1 MMKRRQFR
9 VTVIFKLYLTDLLTN
24 IEMDLTN
31 SETKVYNN
39 ILTNLTTIDQTISNS
54 LKNYTLNRLAYL
66 DRAIVRYATYEMLFT
81 DTPRAIII
89 DEAIEI
95 TKEYS
100 DIDDLQKA
108 FTNRLLDNINKSIGE
123 KNE

>member
-1 MMKRRQFR
+1 MKRRQFR